1 MYFYVNNSMAYKRK
15 EFVQMQE
22 KFDVKYSFVDNEKE
36 ILGFWEENECFK
48 KLKAK
53 NEGGEKYRF
62 IDGPITANN
71 PMGVHHVWGR
81 TLKDTFIKYHAMK
94 GCDTHYRNGFDSQG
108 LWVEV
113 EVEKELGFK
122 TKHDIEAYGLDKFT
136 DKCIERV
143 KKFSGVITEQSK
155 RLGQWM
161 DWDNS
166 YFTYTDENITGIWNF
181 LKKCD
186 EGGWIRQVYKPMP
199 WCSRC
204 GTSLSEH
211 EMTGS
216 YKEIEHEAVFFK
228 LPIKDTNDY
237 ILVWTTTPWTLSANV
252 ALAVN
257 PEMTYVRLH
266 VEGEDFNYVTSEN
279 YFKQKFAGKDGVTLL
294 DTMKGTDLAGKEYET
309 CFPEMD
315 EQKFAHKI
323 VLWDEVADDEGCG
336 VVHIA
341 PGCGAEDFALGE
353 SIGLPKIIPVDEYGI
368 FYNGFSFLSGLDAQE
383 CRQLVFEELKK
394 RNKLFYTHKYKH
406 SYPVCWR
413 CKKEIIFRLGKE
425 WAIAVDELRPR
436 LIANANK
443 VHWDP
448 PYQGKRMLDWLE
460 NMSDWNISRKR
471 FYGLPL
477 PFYLCPDCGKLTVI
491 GSKAELREK
500 AADPAKVDAI
510 PHLHRPWIDE
520 VKIKCP
526 CGAEVE
532 RVTQVGDVWLDAGIV
547 PFSTLKYETDKDYW
561 KQYFP
566 AEHVLEM
573 KEQIRLWFYSMLFMS
588 TVLVDEPPYERVTT
602 HGMVV
607 SEDGSRFSKT
617 GFMIRFDEAAD
628 IIGADATR
636 YIFASSSTSTDVRFG
651 FNLGD
656 EAKRK
661 LLAFWNLETFFA
673 TYADIDNVK
682 VDLSKLDVTKLC
694 PIDRWLIIRTNKF
707 IDEAT
712 KYMNIYSTRDVVAGF
727 EAFVNDISNFYIRV
741 NRGRFWST
749 DNNEDKQNAYA
760 VLFYAI
766 KSITGAMAP
775 IIPFIT
781 ETTWQRF
788 IKRYSDETA
797 VSIFLT
803 DYPTV
808 PAAFDITDERI
819 LSDVEKARDIISLG
833 LKLRNEKQIKVRQP
847 LPAIYVTATE
857 ANHNAIETFGEIIRS
872 ELNVLEVSELE
883 DTSSLESNF
892 LTVNFKVAGRV
903 LKNRANDVKAY
914 LAGLDAATQQALS
927 DDVKAGKALSFES
940 LGLADIEP
948 DVFTVNSVAK
958 ESVAIY
964 KNYDEFV
971 ALDTTISEE
980 LQRAGILRDIVR
992 QCQVFR
998 KSAGFDV
1005 SDRIF
1010 ISFATDSDYISGI
1023 ITEKQEQ
1030 LSHDLLAEFKAPTAV
1045 EYTGSIDLD
1054 GVTVTVELQRQ

>member
-1 MYFYVNNSMAYKRK
+1 MA
-15 EFVQMQE
+15 E
-22 KFDVKYSFVDNEKE
+22 KFDTKYSFAENEKK
-36 ILGFWEENECFK
+36 ILNFWEENECFK
-48 KLKAK
+48 KLKKK
-53 NEGGEKYRF
+53 NENGPKYRF

-71 PMGVHHVWGR
+71 PMGIHHTWGR

-166 YFTYTDENITGIWNF
+166 YYTYTDENITGIWAF
-181 LKKCD
+181 LKKCH
-186 EGGWIRQVYKPMP
+186 EGGWIKEVYKPMP

-257 PEMTYVRLH
+257 AEMDYVRIH
-266 VEGEDFNYVTSEN
+266 VAGEEYNYVTSIN
-279 YFKQKFAGKDGVTLL
+279 YYKQKFENKEGVELL
-294 DTMKGTDLAGKEYET
+294 ATFKGADLEGLEYET
-309 CFPEMD
+309 CFPEF
-315 EQKFAHKI
+315 EQQNFAHKI
-323 VLWDEVADDEGCG
+323 VLWDEVDETEGCG

-353 SIGLPKIIPVDEYGI
+353 SLGLPKIIPVDEYGF
-368 FYNGFSFLSGLDAQE
+368 FYEGFGFLTGIDAQE
-383 CRQLVFEELKK
+383 SRQIVFDALRE
-394 RNKLFYTHKYKH
+394 RGKLFYTHKYKH

-413 CKKEIIFRLGKE
+413 CKREIIFRLVKE

-443 VHWDP
+443 VRWEP
-448 PYQGKRMLDWLE
+448 AYQGKRMLDWLE

-477 PFYLCPDCGKLTVI
+477 PFYKCPDCGELTVI
-491 GSKAELREK
+491 GSKEELYERAVDK
-500 AADPAKVDAI
+500 SKVDAI

-520 VKIKCP
+520 VKIECP
-526 CGAEVE
+526 NCHGAVE
-532 RVTQVGDVWLDAGIV
+532 RITQVGDVWLDAGIV
-547 PFSTLKYETDKDYW
+547 PFSTLKHFTDKEYW

-588 TVLVDEPPYERVTT
+588 TVLVDEPPYERVST
-602 HGMVV
+602 HGVVV
-607 SEDGSRFSKT
+607 SEDGSKFSKT

-628 IIGADATR
+628 IIGADASR
-636 YIFASSSTSTDVRFG
+636 YIFASSSTSGDVRFG
-651 FNLGD
+651 YNLGE
-656 EAKRK
+656 EARRK

-682 VDLSKLDVTKLC
+682 VDLASLDAGKLC
-694 PIDRWLIIRTNKF
+694 PIDRWLVIRTNSF
-707 IDEAT
+707 IEEAN
-712 KYMNIYSTRDVVAGF
+712 KYMSDYSTREVVAAF
-727 EAFVNDISNFYIRV
+727 ESFVNDISNFYIRV
-741 NRGRFWST
+741 NRSRFWST
-749 DNNEDKQNAYA
+749 DNGEDKQNAYT

-766 KSITGAMAP
+766 KSITGIMAP
-775 IIPFIT
+775 IIPFMC
-781 ETTWQRF
+781 EHTWQNF
-788 IKRYSDETA
+788 IKKYSHEDA
-797 VSIFLT
+797 LSVFLT
-803 DYPTV
+803 EYPGV
-808 PAAFDITDERI
+808 SEKLAINDERI
-819 LSDVEKARDIISLG
+819 LTDVEKARDMISLG
-833 LKLRNEKQIKVRQP
+833 LKLRNEKQIKIRQP
-847 LPAIYVTATE
+847 LSELYVS
-857 ANHNAIETFGEIIRS
+857 ANADNANAIETFGWVIKS
-872 ELNVLEVSELE
+872 ELNVGEIKQLE
-883 DTSSLESNF
+883 DTSALESNF

-903 LKNRANDVKAY
+903 LKNRANEVKAY
-914 LAGLDAATQQALS
+914 LAELDADTQQVLS
-927 DDVKAGKALSFES
+927 NAVKAGENVKLDA
-940 LGLADIEP
+940 LGLDVEP
-948 DVFTVNSVAK
+948 EVFTLNSK
-958 ESVAIY
+958 PLDNVAIY
-964 KNYDEFV
+964 ANNGEFI
-971 ALDTTISEE
+971 ALNTEISEE
-980 LQRAGILRDIVR
+980 LARAGILRDIIR

-998 KSAGFDV
+998 KEAGFDV
-1005 SDRIF
+1005 SDKIYLG
-1010 ISFATDSDYISGI
+1010 FATESELINSI
-1023 ITEKQEQ
+1023 IEEKQAQ
-1030 LSHDLLAEFKAPTAV
+1030 LTHDLLATLEAPAEPEF
-1045 EYTGSIDLD
+1045 TGEIDLD
-1054 GVTVTVELQRQ
+1054 GVKITVTLRRK

>member
-1 MYFYVNNSMAYKRK
+1 MQIFNPILLKGNKYI
-15 EFVQMQE
+15 MQE
-22 KFDVKYSFVDNEKE
+22 KFDTKYSFVDSEKQ
-36 ILGFWEENECFK
+36 ILSFWKENDCFK
-48 KLKAK
+48 KLKEK
-53 NEGGEKYRF
+53 NADGPKYRF

-71 PMGVHHVWGR
+71 PMGIHHVWGR
-81 TLKDTFIKYHAMK
+81 TLKDTYIKYHAMK

-143 KKFSGVITEQSK
+143 KKFSGVITDQSI

-166 YFTYTDENITGIWNF
+166 YYTYTDENITGIWAF
-181 LKKCD
+181 LKKCH
-186 EGGWIRQVYKPMP
+186 EGGWIKEVYKPMP

-228 LPIKDTNDY
+228 LPLLRTNDY

-257 PEMTYVRLH
+257 AEMDYVRLH
-266 VEGEDFNYVTSEN
+266 VEGEAYNYVTSLN
-279 YFKQKFAGKDGVTLL
+279 YYKQKFEGKDGVTLL
-294 DTMKGTDLAGKEYET
+294 DTFKGADLEGKEYET
-309 CFPEMD
+309 CFPEME
-315 EQKFAHKI
+315 EQKFTHKV
-323 VLWDEVADDEGCG
+323 VLWDEVDEAEGCG

-353 SIGLPKIIPVDEYGI
+353 SLGLPRIIPIDEYGI
-368 FYNGFSFLSGLDAQE
+368 FYDGFSFLSGVDAQE
-383 CRQLVFEELKK
+383 SRQLVFEELKN
-394 RNKLFYTHKYKH
+394 RGKLFYTHKYKH

-413 CKKEIIFRLGKE
+413 CKHEILFRLVKE

-443 VHWDP
+443 VRWEP

-477 PFYLCPDCGKLTVI
+477 PFYKCDCCGELTVV
-491 GSKAELREK
+491 GSKEELYEK
-500 AADPAKVDAI
+500 AVDKSKVDAI

-520 VKIKCP
+520 VKIACPKCQS
-526 CGAEVE
+526 EVT

-547 PFSTLKYETDKDYW
+547 PFSTLKHFTDKEYW

-588 TVLVDEPPYERVTT
+588 TVLVDEPPYERVST
-602 HGMVV
+602 HGVVV
-607 SEDGSRFSKT
+607 SEDGSKFSKT

-628 IIGADATR
+628 VIGADASR
-636 YIFASSSTSTDVRFG
+636 YIFASSSTSGDVRFG

-656 EAKRK
+656 EARRK

-682 VDLSKLDVTKLC
+682 VDLAKLNMADLC
-694 PIDRWLIIRTNKF
+694 DIDRWLVIRTNAF
-707 IDEAT
+707 IKEAT
-712 KYMNIYSTRDVVAGF
+712 KYMDDYSTRDVVAGF

-741 NRGRFWST
+741 NRARFWST
-749 DNNEDKQNAYA
+749 NNDKDKQNAYA

-766 KSITGAMAP
+766 KSITQVMAP
-775 IIPFIT
+775 MVPFIT
-781 ETTWQRF
+781 ETTWQKF
-788 IKRYSDETA
+788 VKRYSDETS
-797 VSIFLT
+797 VSVFLT
-803 DYPTV
+803 EWPTV
-808 PAAFDITDERI
+808 RPDLDVTDEAI
-819 LSDVEKARDIISLG
+819 LANVEKARDIISLG
-833 LKLRNEKQIKVRQP
+833 LKLRNEKQVKIRQP
-847 LPAIYVTATE
+847 LPALYVKATE
-857 ANHNAIETFGEIIRS
+857 ENHSAIETFGSIIAS
-872 ELNVLEVSELE
+872 ELNVMAINELE
-883 DTSSLESNF
+883 STDSLESNF

-914 LAGLDAATQQALS
+914 LAELGADEQQALS
-927 DDVKAGKALSFES
+927 DAVKAGKAISVLDI
-940 LGLADIEP
+940 ADIEA
-948 DVFTVNSVAK
+948 DVFTVNSKSADN
-958 ESVAIY
+958 VAIY
-964 KNYDEFV
+964 KNNDEFV

-980 LQRAGILRDIVR
+980 LQRAGILRDIIR

-998 KSAGFDV
+998 KEAGFDV
-1005 SDRIF
+1005 SDKIYVG
-1010 ISFATDSDYISGI
+1010 FATDSELINSI
-1023 ITEKQEQ
+1023 LAEKEAQ
-1030 LSHDLLAEFKAPTAV
+1030 LTHDLLATLETPAEPEF
-1045 EYTGSIDLD
+1045 TGVIDLD
-1054 GVTVTVELQRQ
+1054 GAKITVTLKRK

>member
-1 MYFYVNNSMAYKRK
+1 MR
-15 EFVQMQE
+15 E
-22 KFDVKYSFVDNEKE
+22 KFDTKYSFVENEKE
-36 ILGFWEENECFK
+36 ILSFWKENDCFK

-53 NEGGEKYRF
+53 NENGPKYRF

-71 PMGVHHVWGR
+71 PMGIHHVWGR

-166 YFTYTDENITGIWNF
+166 YYTYTDENIQGIWTF
-181 LKKCD
+181 LKKCH

-257 PEMTYVRLH
+257 PEMTYVRLR
-266 VEGEDFNYVTSEN
+266 VAGEEHNYVTSLN
-279 YFKQKFAGKDGVTLL
+279 YYKQKFEGKDGVELL
-294 DTMKGTDLAGKEYET
+294 ATMSGKDLEGLEYET
-309 CFPEMD
+309 CFPEIG
-315 EQKFAHKI
+315 EQDFAHKI

-368 FYNGFSFLSGLDAQE
+368 FYDGFSFLSGLDAQE
-383 CRQLVFEELKK
+383 CRQLVFDELKN
-394 RNKLFYTHKYKH
+394 RGKLFYTHKYKH

-443 VHWDP
+443 VRWEP
-448 PYQGKRMLDWLE
+448 AYQGKRMLDWLE

-477 PFYLCPDCGKLTVI
+477 PFYLCSCGELTVV
-491 GSKAELREK
+491 GSKDELYEL
-500 AADPAKVDAI
+500 AVDQSKVDAI

-520 VKIKCP
+520 VNIRCP
-526 CGAEVE
+526 KCGAAVG

-547 PFSTLKYETDKDYW
+547 PFSTLKYLTDKEYW

-588 TVLVDEPPYERVTT
+588 TVLVDEPPYERVST
-602 HGMVV
+602 HGVVV
-607 SEDGSRFSKT
+607 SEDGSKFSKT

-628 IIGADATR
+628 VIGADASR

-651 FNLGD
+651 FTLGE

-661 LLAFWNLETFFA
+661 LLAFWNLETFFS

-682 VDLSKLDVTKLC
+682 VDLSKLYISDLC
-694 PIDRWLIIRTNKF
+694 PIDRWLLIRTNRF
-707 IDEAT
+707 IKDAN
-712 KYMNIYSTRDVVAGF
+712 KYMSDYSTREVVTSF

-741 NRGRFWST
+741 NRARFWAGENT
-749 DNNEDKQNAYA
+749 ADKQNAYS

-766 KSITGAMAP
+766 KAITGIMAP
-775 IIPFIT
+775 IVPFIT

-788 IKRYSDETA
+788 IKRYSDESA
-797 VSIFLT
+797 VSVFLT

-808 PAAFDITDERI
+808 PAEWDISDDKI
-819 LSDVEKARDIISLG
+819 LADVEQARDVISLG
-833 LKLRNEKQIKVRQP
+833 LKLRNEKQIKIRQP
-847 LPAIYVTATE
+847 LPTLYVNASE
-857 ANHNAIETFGEIIRS
+857 ANHSAIETFGSVILS
-872 ELNVLEVSELE
+872 ELNVGEVRELA
-883 DTSSLESNF
+883 DTADLESNF

-914 LAGLDAATQQALS
+914 LAGLDGETQQTLS
-927 DDVKAGKALSFES
+927 DAVKRGEAIRVLD
-940 LGLADIEP
+940 LADVQA
-948 DVFTVNSVAK
+948 DVFTVNAQPKDSI
-958 ESVAIY
+958 AIY
-964 KNYDEFV
+964 KNNETFV

-998 KSAGFDV
+998 KTAGFDV

-1010 ISFATDSDYISGI
+1010 IAFHTDSELINSI
-1023 ITEKQEQ
+1023 LTQKKEQ
-1030 LSHDLLAEFKAPTAV
+1030 LAHDLLASFDAPSAV
-1045 EYTGSIDLD
+1045 EYTGTIDLD
-1054 GVTVTVELQRQ
+1054 GIIISVDLQRQ

>member
-1 MYFYVNNSMAYKRK
+1 
-15 EFVQMQE
+15 MQD
-22 KFDVKYSFVDNEKE
+22 KFDTKYSFVENEKQ
-36 ILGFWEENECFK
+36 ILSFWEQNDCFNA
-48 KLKAK
+48 LKAK
-53 NEGGEKYRF
+53 NANGPKYRF

-71 PMGVHHVWGR
+71 PMGIHHVWGR

-166 YFTYTDENITGIWNF
+166 YYTYTDENITGIWGF
-181 LKKCD
+181 LKKCH
-186 EGGWIRQVYKPMP
+186 EGGWIKEVYKPMP

-228 LPIKDTNDY
+228 LPIVGTNDY

-257 PEMTYVRLH
+257 AEMDYVRLS
-266 VEGEDFNYVTSEN
+266 VAGEEHNFVTSLN
-279 YFKQKFAGKDGVTLL
+279 YYKQKFEGKDGVTLL
-294 DTMKGTDLAGKEYET
+294 DTFKGTALEGLEYET

-315 EQKFAHKI
+315 EQKFVHRI
-323 VLWDEVADDEGCG
+323 VLWDEVAEGEGCG

-341 PGCGAEDFALGE
+341 PGCGAEDFTLGE
-353 SIGLPKIIPVDEYGI
+353 SLGLPKIIPIDEYGI
-368 FYNGFSFLSGLDAQE
+368 FYDGYSFLSGVDAQNS
-383 CRQLVFEELKK
+383 RQLVFEELKK
-394 RNKLFYTHKYKH
+394 RGKLFYTHKYTH

-413 CKKEIIFRLGKE
+413 CKHEILFRLVKE

-443 VHWDP
+443 VHWEP
-448 PYQGKRMLDWLE
+448 AYQGKRMLDWLE

-477 PFYLCPDCGKLTVI
+477 PFYKCDCCGELTVV
-491 GSKAELREK
+491 GSKEELYELAVDK
-500 AADPAKVDAI
+500 AAVDAI

-520 VKIKCP
+520 VKVKCP
-526 CGAEVE
+526 KCGNAVQ
-532 RVTQVGDVWLDAGIV
+532 RITQVGDVWLDAGIV
-547 PFSTLKYETDKDYW
+547 PFSTLKYFSDREYW

-588 TVLVDEPPYERVTT
+588 TVLVDEPPYTRVST
-602 HGMVV
+602 HGVVV
-607 SEDGSRFSKT
+607 SEDGSKFSKT

-628 IIGADATR
+628 VIGADASR
-636 YIFASSSTSTDVRFG
+636 YIFASSSTSNDVRFG
-651 FNLGD
+651 YTLGD

-661 LLAFWNLETFFA
+661 LLAFWNLETFFS

-682 VDLSKLDVTKLC
+682 VDLDKLNIAELC
-694 PIDRWLIIRTNKF
+694 DIDRWLVIRTNSF
-707 IDEAT
+707 IKDAT
-712 KYMNIYSTRDVVAGF
+712 KYMNDYSTREVIVAF

-741 NRGRFWST
+741 NRARFWST
-749 DNNEDKQNAYA
+749 ENTPDKQNAYA

-766 KSITGAMAP
+766 KSITGVLAP
-775 IIPFIT
+775 IVPFIT

-788 IKRYSDETA
+788 VRRYSDESA
-797 VSIFLT
+797 VSVFLT

-808 PAAFDITDERI
+808 RADLDVADEQI
-819 LSDVEKARDIISLG
+819 LANVQRARDIISLG
-833 LKLRNEKQIKVRQP
+833 LKLRNEKQIKIRQP
-847 LPAIYVTATE
+847 LPAIFVTANE
-857 ANHNAIETFGEIIRS
+857 VNHNAIGAFGSVIAS
-872 ELNVLEVSELE
+872 ELNVLKVEELA

-903 LKNRANDVKAY
+903 LKNRANDVKAH
-914 LAGLDAATQQALS
+914 LATLDDKAQQELS
-927 DDVKAGKALSFES
+927 DKVKNGES
-940 LGLADIEP
+940 ISVLDIDGITP
-948 DVFTVNSVAK
+948 DVFTLNSKPADN
-958 ESVAIY
+958 VAIY
-964 KNYDEFV
+964 KNNDEFV
-971 ALDTTISEE
+971 AIDTTISDE
-980 LQRAGILRDIVR
+980 LARAGILRDIVR

-998 KSAGFDV
+998 KQAGFDV
-1005 SDRIF
+1005 SDKIF
-1010 ISFATDSDYISGI
+1010 IGFDTDSDLLKSIVA
-1023 ITEKQEQ
+1023 EKSEQ
-1030 LSHDLLAEFKAPTAV
+1030 LSHDLLATLSAPTSP
-1045 EYTGSIDLD
+1045 EFTGEIDLE
-1054 GVTVTVELQRQ
+1054 GAKLVVSLQRK

>member
-1 MYFYVNNSMAYKRK
+1 
-15 EFVQMQE
+15 MQE
-22 KFDVKYSFVDNEKE
+22 KFDTKYSFVENEKE
-36 ILGFWEENECFK
+36 ILKLWEDNDCFK

-53 NEGGEKYRF
+53 NEGGPKYRF

-71 PMGVHHVWGR
+71 PMGVHHTWGR
-81 TLKDTFIKYHAMK
+81 TLKDTYIKYHAMK

-122 TKHDIEAYGLDKFT
+122 TKHDIEEYGLDKFT

-166 YFTYTDENITGIWNF
+166 YFTYTDENIQGIWLF
-181 LKKCD
+181 LKKCH
-186 EGGWIRQVYKPMP
+186 ESGWIRQVYKPMP

-228 LPIKDTNDY
+228 LPILGTNDY

-266 VEGEDFNYVTSEN
+266 VAGEEHNYITSLN
-279 YFKQKFAGKDGVTLL
+279 YFKQKFEGKDGVELL
-294 DTMKGTDLAGKEYET
+294 ATMSGKDLEGLAYET

-315 EQKFAHKI
+315 EQKFEHKI

-368 FYNGFSFLSGLDAQE
+368 FYDGFSFLSKLDAQE
-383 CRQLVFEELKK
+383 CRELVFEELKN
-394 RNKLFYTHKYKH
+394 RGKLFYTHKYKH

-436 LIANANK
+436 LIANAKK
-443 VHWDP
+443 VRWEP
-448 PYQGKRMLDWLE
+448 AYQGKRMLDWLE

-477 PFYLCPDCGKLTVI
+477 PFYLCPDCGELTVV
-491 GSKAELREK
+491 GSKDELYELAVDK
-500 AADPAKVDAI
+500 SKVDAI
-510 PHLHRPWIDE
+510 PHLHRPWIDD
-520 VKIKCP
+520 VKIACPKC
-526 CGAEVE
+526 GKAVE

-547 PFSTLKYETDKDYW
+547 PFSTMKYLTDKEYW
-561 KQYFP
+561 KEYFP

-588 TVLVDEPPYERVTT
+588 TVLVDEPPYERVST

-628 IIGADATR
+628 IIGADASR

-661 LLAFWNLETFFA
+661 LLAFWNLQTFFA
-673 TYADIDNVK
+673 TYADIDDVK
-682 VDLSKLDVTKLC
+682 VDLSKLDVSKLC
-694 PIDRWLIIRTNKF
+694 PIDRWMVIRTNQF
-707 IDEAT
+707 IKDAT
-712 KYMNIYSTRDVVAGF
+712 KYMDDYSTREVVGYF

-741 NRGRFWST
+741 NRARFWAGADS
-749 DNNEDKQNAYA
+749 EDKQNAYA

-766 KSITGAMAP
+766 KTIAQAMAP
-775 IIPFIT
+775 IVPFIT

-788 IKRYSDETA
+788 VKRYSDEDA

-803 DYPTV
+803 SYPTV
-808 PAAFDITDERI
+808 APAFDICDDAI
-819 LSDVEKARDIISLG
+819 LSDVERAREIISLG
-833 LKLRNEKQIKVRQP
+833 LKLRNEKQVKIRQP
-847 LPAIYVTATE
+847 LPAIYVAATE
-857 ANHNAIETFGEIIRS
+857 ANHSAIATFGSVIRS
-872 ELNVLEVSELE
+872 EMNVLEIVEIA
-883 DTSSLESNF
+883 DTSALESNF

-914 LAGLDAATQQALS
+914 LAGLDAAAQQLLS
-927 DDVKAGKALSFES
+927 DKVKAGEAIDALD
-940 LGLADIEP
+940 LTGIEAE
-948 DVFTVNSVAK
+948 VFTVNSQPKAN
-958 ESVAIY
+958 VAIY
-964 KNYDEFV
+964 KNGDDFI

-980 LQRAGILRDIVR
+980 LQRAGLLRDIVR

-998 KSAGFDV
+998 KMAGFDV
-1005 SDRIF
+1005 SDRIY
-1010 ISFATDSDYISGI
+1010 IAFATDSELIASI
-1023 ITEKQEQ
+1023 VEEKRDQ
-1030 LSHDLLAEFKAPTAV
+1030 LSRDLLASFEAPTAP
-1045 EYTGSIDLD
+1045 EYTGTIELD
-1054 GVTVTVELQRQ
+1054 GTTVTVTLQRQ

>member
-1 MYFYVNNSMAYKRK
+1 
-15 EFVQMQE
+15 MQE
-22 KFDVKYSFVDNEKE
+22 KFDTKYSFVENEKE
-36 ILGFWEENECFK
+36 ILGFWKENECFK

-53 NEGGEKYRF
+53 NAEGKKYRF

-71 PMGVHHVWGR
+71 PMGIHHVWGR

-143 KKFSGVITEQSK
+143 KKFSSVITSQSE

-166 YFTYTDENITGIWNF
+166 YFTYTDENITGIWTF

-228 LPIKDTNDY
+228 LPIKDTNDH

-266 VEGEDFNYVTSEN
+266 VEGESSNFITSEN
-279 YFKQKFAGKDGVTLL
+279 YYKQKFAGKDGVTLL
-294 DTMKGTDLAGKEYET
+294 DTMKGTDLEGKEYET
-309 CFPEMD
+309 CFPEIE
-315 EQKFAHKI
+315 EQNFAHRI

-368 FYNGFSFLSGLDAQE
+368 FYDGFSFLSGLDAQE
-383 CRQLVFEELKK
+383 CRALVFEELKK

-443 VHWDP
+443 VRWEP
-448 PYQGKRMLDWLE
+448 AYQGKRMLDWLE

-491 GSKAELREK
+491 GSKEELYEK
-500 AADPAKVDAI
+500 AVDKSKVDAI

-520 VKIKCP
+520 VKIRCE

-532 RVTQVGDVWLDAGIV
+532 RVPQVGDVWLDAGIV
-547 PFSTLKYETDKDYW
+547 PFSTLKYQTDKEYW

-588 TVLVDEPPYERVTT
+588 TVLVDEPPYERVST
-602 HGMVV
+602 HGVVV
-607 SEDGSRFSKT
+607 SEDGSKFSKT

-628 IIGADATR
+628 VIGADASR

-651 FNLGD
+651 YTLGD

-673 TYADIDNVK
+673 TYADIDDVK
-682 VDLSKLDVTKLC
+682 VDLSKLDANSLC
-694 PIDRWLIIRTNKF
+694 PIDRWLLIRTNRF
-707 IDEAT
+707 IKDAT
-712 KYMNIYSTRDVVAGF
+712 KYMDDYSTREVVAYF
-727 EAFVNDISNFYIRV
+727 EGFVNDISNFYIRV

-749 DNNEDKQNAYA
+749 EYTKDKENAYA

-766 KSITGAMAP
+766 KTITQIMAP

-788 IKRYSDETA
+788 VKRYSNETA
-797 VSIFLT
+797 VSVFLT

-808 PAAFDITDERI
+808 PEKLDITDDRI
-819 LSDVEKARDIISLG
+819 LSDIEKTRDIISLG
-833 LKLRNEKQIKVRQP
+833 LKLRNEKQIKIRQP
-847 LPAIYVTATE
+847 LPAIYVSETE
-857 ANHNAIETFGEIIRS
+857 ENHNAIETFGAVILS
-872 ELNVLEVSELE
+872 ELNVGEIRELA
-883 DTSSLESNF
+883 DTSSLEASF

-914 LAGLDAATQQALS
+914 LAALDAKEQQRLS
-927 DDVKAGKALSFES
+927 DEVKAGNALSFES
-940 LGLADIEP
+940 LGLSDIEP
-948 DVFTVNSVAK
+948 EVFTLNSVAK
-958 ESVAIY
+958 DSVAIY
-964 KNYDEFV
+964 KNNSEFV

-980 LQRAGILRDIVR
+980 LARAGILRDIVR

-1005 SDRIF
+1005 SDRIY
-1010 ISFATDSDYISGI
+1010 IDFATESEYVAGI
-1023 ITEKQEQ
+1023 IEEKQDS
-1030 LSHDLLAEFKAPTAV
+1030 LAHDLLAVFKKPETV
-1045 EYTGSIDLD
+1045 EYTGVIDLD
-1054 GVTVTVELQRQ
+1054 GVSITVELQRQ

>member
-1 MYFYVNNSMAYKRK
+1 
-15 EFVQMQE
+15 MQD
-22 KFDVKYSFVDNEKE
+22 KFDTKYSFVENEKE
-36 ILGFWEENECFK
+36 ILSFWEENECFK

-53 NEGGEKYRF
+53 NANGPKYRF

-71 PMGVHHVWGR
+71 PMGVHHTWGR
-81 TLKDTFIKYHAMK
+81 TLKDTYIKYHAMK
-94 GCDTHYRNGFDSQG
+94 GHDTHYRNGFDSQG

-122 TKHDIEAYGLDKFT
+122 TKHDIEEYGLDKFT
-136 DKCIERV
+136 NKCIERV

-166 YFTYTDENITGIWNF
+166 YFTYTDENIQGIWMF
-181 LKKCD
+181 LKKCH

-266 VEGEDFNYVTSEN
+266 VAGEESNYITSMN
-279 YFKQKFAGKDGVTLL
+279 YFKQKFEGKDGVELL
-294 DTMKGTDLAGKEYET
+294 ATMSGKDLEGLEYET
-309 CFPEMD
+309 CFPEIA
-315 EQKFAHKI
+315 EQDFAHKI

-368 FYNGFSFLSGLDAQE
+368 FYDGFSFLSGLDAQE

-394 RNKLFYTHKYKH
+394 RGKLFYTHKYKH

-425 WAIAVDELRPR
+425 WAISVDELRPR

-443 VHWDP
+443 VRWEP
-448 PYQGKRMLDWLE
+448 AYQGKRMLDWLE

-477 PFYLCPDCGKLTVI
+477 PFYLCPDCGELTVV
-491 GSKAELREK
+491 GSKEELYELAVDK
-500 AADPAKVDAI
+500 SKVDAI

-520 VKIKCP
+520 VKIACPKC
-526 CGAEVE
+526 GKAVE

-547 PFSTLKYETDKDYW
+547 PFSTLKYLTDKDYW

-588 TVLVDEPPYERVTT
+588 TVLVDEPPYERVST

-628 IIGADATR
+628 IIGADASR

-673 TYADIDNVK
+673 TYADIDGVK
-682 VDLSKLDVTKLC
+682 VDLSKLDVGALC
-694 PIDRWLIIRTNKF
+694 PIDRWLLIRTNRF
-707 IDEAT
+707 IGEAT
-712 KYMNIYSTRDVVAGF
+712 KYMDDYSTREVVTAF
-727 EAFVNDISNFYIRV
+727 EAFVNDISNFYVRV
-741 NRGRFWST
+741 NRSRFWASG
-749 DNNEDKQNAYA
+749 NEADKQNAYA

-766 KSITGAMAP
+766 KTLTQAMAP
-775 IIPFIT
+775 IVPFIT
-781 ETTWQRF
+781 ETVWQRF

-797 VSIFLT
+797 VSVFLT
-803 DYPTV
+803 EYPTV
-808 PAAFDITDERI
+808 PAAWDICDDG
-819 LSDVEKARDIISLG
+819 LLADVEQAREIISLG
-833 LKLRNEKQIKVRQP
+833 LKLRNEKQIKIRQP
-847 LPAIYVTATE
+847 LPAIYVAENE
-857 ANHNAIETFGEIIRS
+857 ANRRAAQTFGGVIQS
-872 ELNVLEVSELE
+872 ELNVGEIRLLA

-914 LAGLDAATQQALS
+914 LAELDDAAQQS
-927 DDVKAGKALSFES
+927 
-940 LGLADIEP
+940 LADAVKRGEAICVLDLVDIQA
-948 DVFTVNSVAK
+948 DVFTVNSRSKDSIAL
-958 ESVAIY
+958 Y
-964 KNYDEFV
+964 KNNEDFV

-1005 SDRIF
+1005 SDRIYLA
-1010 ISFATDSDYISGI
+1010 IESDSDLIRSI
-1023 ITEKQEQ
+1023 VEEKKEQ
-1030 LSHDLLAEFKAPTAV
+1030 LCRDLLASFETPAAP
-1045 EYTGSIDLD
+1045 EYTGTIDLD
-1054 GVTVTVELQRQ
+1054 GIEIVVKLQRQ

>member
-1 MYFYVNNSMAYKRK
+1 
-15 EFVQMQE
+15 MQE
-22 KFDVKYSFVDNEKE
+22 KFDTKYSFVENEKE
-36 ILGFWEENECFK
+36 ILGFWKENDCFK

-53 NEGGEKYRF
+53 NADGPKYRF

-81 TLKDTFIKYHAMK
+81 TLKDTYIKYHAMK

-143 KKFSGVITEQSK
+143 KKFSGVITEQST

-166 YFTYTDENITGIWNF
+166 YFTYTDENITGIWTF
-181 LKKCD
+181 LKKCH

-228 LPIKDTNDY
+228 LPIKDTKDY

-279 YFKQKFAGKDGVTLL
+279 YYKQKFAGKDGVTLL

-315 EQKFAHKI
+315 EQNFAHKI

-443 VHWDP
+443 VRWEP
-448 PYQGKRMLDWLE
+448 AYQGKRMLDWLE

-491 GSKAELREK
+491 GSKEELYEK
-500 AADPAKVDAI
+500 AVDKSKVDAI

-520 VKIKCP
+520 VKVKCD

-547 PFSTLKYETDKDYW
+547 PFSTLKYQTDRDYW

-661 LLAFWNLETFFA
+661 LLAFWNLETFFS

-682 VDLSKLDVTKLC
+682 VDLSKLDAAKLC
-694 PIDRWLIIRTNKF
+694 PIDRWLLIRTNQF
-707 IDEAT
+707 IKDAT
-712 KYMNIYSTRDVVAGF
+712 KYMDDYSTREVIAYF

-741 NRGRFWST
+741 NRGRFWATENS
-749 DNNEDKQNAYA
+749 EDKQNAYA

-766 KSITGAMAP
+766 KTITGIMAP

-788 IKRYSDETA
+788 VKRYSDETA
-797 VSIFLT
+797 VSVFLT

-808 PAAFDITDERI
+808 CEKLDITDDRI
-819 LSDVEKARDIISLG
+819 LSDVEKTRDIISLG

-847 LPAIYVTATE
+847 LPAIYVSATE
-857 ANHNAIETFGEIIRS
+857 ANHNAIDTFGAIIQS
-872 ELNVLEVSELE
+872 ELNVMDICELE
-883 DTSSLESNF
+883 DTSSLEANF

-914 LAGLDAATQQALS
+914 LAGLDAAAQQALS

-940 LGLADIEP
+940 LGLSDVEP
-948 DVFTVNSVAK
+948 DVFTVNSIARD
-958 ESVAIY
+958 SVAIY
-964 KNYDEFV
+964 KNNDEFV

-1005 SDRIF
+1005 SDKIYIAF
-1010 ISFATDSDYISGI
+1010 TTESDYIMGI
-1023 ITEKQEQ
+1023 IEEKSEQ
-1030 LSHDLLAEFKAPTAV
+1030 LAHDLLATFKKPEAV
-1045 EYTGSIDLD
+1045 EYTGTIDLD
-1054 GVTVTVELQRQ
+1054 GVPVTVELQRQ

>member
-1 MYFYVNNSMAYKRK
+1 
-15 EFVQMQE
+15 MQE
-22 KFDVKYSFVDNEKE
+22 KFDTKYSFVENEKE
-36 ILGFWEENECFK
+36 ILGFWEENDCFH

-53 NEGGEKYRF
+53 NEGGPKYRF

-71 PMGVHHVWGR
+71 PMGVHHTWGR

-122 TKHDIEAYGLDKFT
+122 TKHDIEEYGLDKFT
-136 DKCIERV
+136 EKCIERV

-166 YFTYTDENITGIWNF
+166 YFTYTDENIQGIWLF
-181 LKKCD
+181 LKKCH

-228 LPIKDTNDY
+228 LPILGTNDY

-266 VEGEDFNYVTSEN
+266 VAGEEHNYVTSLN
-279 YFKQKFAGKDGVTLL
+279 YYKQKFEGKDGVELL
-294 DTMKGTDLAGKEYET
+294 ATMSGRDLEGLTYET
-309 CFPEMD
+309 CFPEME
-315 EQKFAHKI
+315 EQKFEHKI
-323 VLWDEVADDEGCG
+323 VLWVEVADDEGCG

-368 FYNGFSFLSGLDAQE
+368 FYDGFSFLSKLDAQE
-383 CRQLVFEELKK
+383 CRELVFEELKK

-436 LIANANK
+436 LIANAKK
-443 VHWDP
+443 VRWEP
-448 PYQGKRMLDWLE
+448 AYQGKRMLDWLE

-477 PFYLCPDCGKLTVI
+477 PFYLCPDCGELTVI
-491 GSKAELREK
+491 GSKDELYDLAVDK
-500 AADPAKVDAI
+500 SKVDAI

-520 VKIKCP
+520 VKIACPKC
-526 CGAEVE
+526 GKAVE

-547 PFSTLKYETDKDYW
+547 PFSTMKYLTDKEYW

-588 TVLVDEPPYERVTT
+588 TVLVDEPPYERVST

-628 IIGADATR
+628 IIGADASR

-661 LLAFWNLETFFA
+661 LLAFWNLETFFS
-673 TYADIDNVK
+673 TYADIDAVK
-682 VDLSKLDVTKLC
+682 VDLSKLDVAKLC
-694 PIDRWLIIRTNKF
+694 PIDRWLVIRTNQF
-707 IDEAT
+707 ITEAT
-712 KYMNIYSTRDVVAGF
+712 KYMDDYSTREVVVAF

-741 NRGRFWST
+741 NRARFWAGADS
-749 DNNEDKQNAYA
+749 EDKQNAYS

-766 KSITGAMAP
+766 KTITQVMAP
-775 IIPFIT
+775 IVPFIT

-788 IKRYSDETA
+788 IKRYSNEDA

-808 PAAFDITDERI
+808 APALDIKDDAI
-819 LSDVEKARDIISLG
+819 LSDVERAREIISLG
-833 LKLRNEKQIKVRQP
+833 LKLRNEKQIKIRQP
-847 LPAIYVTATE
+847 LPTIYVSE
-857 ANHNAIETFGEIIRS
+857 NDANHSAIATFGSVIRS
-872 ELNVLEVSELE
+872 EMNVLAIEELS
-883 DTSSLESNF
+883 DASALESNF

-914 LAGLDAATQQALS
+914 LAGLDAEAQQTLS
-927 DDVKAGKALSFES
+927 DKVKAGEAIDALD
-940 LGLADIEP
+940 LTGIEA
-948 DVFTVNSVAK
+948 DVFTVNSQPKAN
-958 ESVAIY
+958 VAIY
-964 KNYDEFV
+964 KNGDEFI

-998 KSAGFDV
+998 KMAGFDV
-1005 SDRIF
+1005 SDRIY
-1010 ISFATDSDYISGI
+1010 IAFATESELIASI
-1023 ITEKQEQ
+1023 VEEKKDQ
-1030 LSHDLLAEFKAPTAV
+1030 LSRDLLASFEAPTAP
-1045 EYTGSIDLD
+1045 EYTGTIELD
-1054 GVTVTVELQRQ
+1054 GATVTVTLQRQ

>member
-1 MYFYVNNSMAYKRK
+1 
-15 EFVQMQE
+15 MQE
-22 KFDVKYSFVDNEKE
+22 KFDTKYSFVESEKE
-36 ILGFWEENECFK
+36 VLSYWEENDCFH

-53 NEGGEKYRF
+53 NEGGKKYRF

-71 PMGVHHVWGR
+71 PMGIHHVWGR
-81 TLKDTFIKYHAMK
+81 TLKDTFIKYNAMK
-94 GCDTHYRNGFDSQG
+94 GMDTHYRNGFDSQG

-143 KKFSGVITEQSK
+143 KKYSGVITEQSK

-166 YFTYTDENITGIWNF
+166 YYTYTDENIQGIWTF
-181 LKKCD
+181 LKKCH

-266 VEGEDFNYVTSEN
+266 VEGEENNYVTSLN
-279 YFKQKFAGKDGVTLL
+279 YFKQKFEGKEGVELLATL
-294 DTMKGTDLAGKEYET
+294 KGTDLEGLEYET

-341 PGCGAEDFALGE
+341 PGCGAEDCALGE

-368 FYNGFSFLSGLDAQE
+368 FYSGFSFLTGLDAQD
-383 CRQLVFEELKK
+383 CRQLVFDELKS
-394 RNKLFYTHKYKH
+394 RGKLFYTHKYKH

-425 WAIAVDELRPR
+425 WAIAVDELRPK
-436 LIANANK
+436 LIENAKK
-443 VHWDP
+443 VRWEP
-448 PYQGKRMLDWLE
+448 AYQGKRMLDWLE

-477 PFYLCPDCGKLTVI
+477 PFYLCPDCGKLTVV
-491 GSKAELREK
+491 GSKDELYDLAVDK
-500 AADPAKVDAI
+500 SKVDAI
-510 PHLHRPWIDE
+510 PHLHRPWIDD
-520 VKIKCP
+520 VKVKCS

-547 PFSTLKYETDKDYW
+547 PFSTLKYLTDKDYW

-566 AEHVLEM
+566 ASNVIEM

-588 TVLVDEPPYERVTT
+588 TVLVGEPPYERVTT

-628 IIGADATR
+628 VIGADASR
-636 YIFASSSTSTDVRFG
+636 YIYSSSSTSTDVRFG

-661 LLAFWNLETFFA
+661 LLAYWNLETFFA
-673 TYADIDNVK
+673 TYADIDDLK
-682 VDLSKLDVTKLC
+682 LDLSKLDANTLC
-694 PIDRWLIIRTNKF
+694 PIDRWLVIKTNDFIR
-707 IDEAT
+707 EAT
-712 KYMNIYSTRDVVAGF
+712 KYMDDASTREVIVAF
-727 EAFVNDISNFYIRV
+727 ESFVNDISNFYIRT
-741 NRGRFWST
+741 NRARFWKT
-749 DNNEDKQNAYA
+749 ENDADKQNAYM

-766 KSITGAMAP
+766 KTITQVMAP
-775 IIPFIT
+775 IVPFIT

-788 IKRYSDETA
+788 IKRYSDESA
-797 VSIFLT
+797 VSVFLT
-803 DYPTV
+803 NYPTV
-808 PAAFDITDERI
+808 LPELDIVDEKI
-819 LSDVEKARDIISLG
+819 LSDVEEAREMIALG
-833 LKLRNEKQIKVRQP
+833 LKLRNEKQVKIRQP
-847 LPAIYVTATE
+847 LSTLYVAANEKRHSAID
-857 ANHNAIETFGEIIRS
+857 TFGAVIRS
-872 ELNVLEVSELE
+872 ELNVLEVVELS
-883 DTSSLESNF
+883 DTSKLESNF
-892 LTVNFKVAGRV
+892 LTLNFKVAGRV
-903 LKNRANDVKAY
+903 LKEKANAVKAY
-914 LAGLDAATQQALS
+914 LATLDDAAQSALS
-927 DDVKAGKALSFES
+927 EYVKAGKNVPI
-940 LGLADIEP
+940 ADMGIEV
-948 DVFTVNSVAK
+948 DAEAFTLNSKPA
-958 ESVAIY
+958 ENIAIY
-964 KNYDEFV
+964 KYNDDFA
-971 ALDTTISEE
+971 ALDVNISEE
-980 LQRAGILRDIVR
+980 LQRAGLLRDIIR

-998 KSAGFDV
+998 KEAGFDV

-1010 ISFATDSDYISGI
+1010 VEFITDSALAVSVIA
-1023 ITEKQEQ
+1023 EFREQ
-1030 LSHDLLAEFKAPTAV
+1030 LCHDLLAEIVTVDTPDYV
-1045 EYTGSIDLD
+1045 GNIDLD
-1054 GVTVTVELQRQ
+1054 TVKITVKLKKQ

>member
-1 MYFYVNNSMAYKRK
+1 
-15 EFVQMQE
+15 MQD
-22 KFDVKYSFVDNEKE
+22 KFDTKYSFVENEKE
-36 ILGFWEENECFK
+36 ILSFWKENDCFH
-48 KLKAK
+48 KLKEQNA
-53 NEGGEKYRF
+53 NGPKYRF

-71 PMGVHHVWGR
+71 PMGIHHVWGR
-81 TLKDTFIKYHAMK
+81 TLKDTFLKYKAMQ
-94 GCDTHYRNGFDSQG
+94 GYDTHYRNGFDSQG

-122 TKHDIEAYGLDKFT
+122 TKHDIEEYGLDKFT
-136 DKCIERV
+136 EKCIERV
-143 KKFSGVITEQSK
+143 KKFSGVITEQSQ

-166 YFTYTDENITGIWNF
+166 YFTYTDENITGIWAF
-181 LKKCD
+181 LKKCH
-186 EGGWIRQVYKPMP
+186 EGGWIKEVYKPMP

-228 LPIKDTNDY
+228 LPILNTNDY

-257 PEMTYVRLH
+257 EKMNYVRLH
-266 VEGEDFNYVTSEN
+266 VEGEEHNYVTSEN
-279 YFKQKFAGKDGVTLL
+279 YYKQKFEGKDGVTLL
-294 DTMKGTDLAGKEYET
+294 DRFTGADLAGLEYET
-309 CFPEMD
+309 CFPE
-315 EQKFAHKI
+315 FAQQQFPHKI
-323 VLWDEVADDEGCG
+323 VLWDEVDETEGCG

-353 SIGLPKIIPVDEYGI
+353 SIGLPRIIPVDEYGF
-368 FYNGFSFLSGLDAQE
+368 FYDDFGFLSGVDAQE
-383 CRQLVFEELKK
+383 SRQIVFDALRE
-394 RNKLFYTHKYKH
+394 RGKLFYTHKYKH

-413 CKKEIIFRLGKE
+413 CKKEIIFRLVKE

-443 VHWDP
+443 VKWNP

-477 PFYLCPDCGKLTVI
+477 PFYVCPDCGKLTVI
-491 GSKAELREK
+491 GSKEELYELAVDK
-500 AADPAKVDAI
+500 SKVDAI
-510 PHLHRPWIDE
+510 PHLHRPWIDD
-520 VKIKCP
+520 VKIRCS

-532 RVTQVGDVWLDAGIV
+532 RITQVGDVWLDAGIV
-547 PFSTLKYETDKDYW
+547 PFSTLKYFSDKEYW
-561 KQYFP
+561 KQFFP
-566 AEHVLEM
+566 AEYVLEM
-573 KEQIRLWFYSMLFMS
+573 KEQIRLWFYSLLFMS
-588 TVLVDEPPYERVTT
+588 TVLVDEPPYEQVGT

-628 IIGADATR
+628 IIGADASR
-636 YIFASSSTSTDVRFG
+636 YIYASSAPSNDVRFG

-673 TYADIDNVK
+673 TYADIDNAK
-682 VDLSKLDVTKLC
+682 VDISKIEASKLCD
-694 PIDRWLIIRTNKF
+694 IDRWLVIRTNAF
-707 IDEAT
+707 INEAT
-712 KYMNIYSTRDVVAGF
+712 KYMDAYSTREVIVAF

-741 NRGRFWST
+741 NRSRFWAT
-749 DNNEDKQNAYA
+749 DAGEDKQNAYA

-766 KSITGAMAP
+766 SSITKIIAP
-775 IIPFIT
+775 IVPFIA

-788 IKRYSDETA
+788 VKRYSDESALSVIMSGWAT
-797 VSIFLT
+797 I
-803 DYPTV
+803 
-808 PAAFDITDERI
+808 PANLDIYDEAI
-819 LSDVEKARDIISLG
+819 LANVDKARDIISLG
-833 LKLRNEKQIKVRQP
+833 LKLRNEKQIKIRQP
-847 LPAIYVTATE
+847 LSVIYVDASE
-857 ANHNAIETFGEIIRS
+857 ANHNAIEAFGSVIAS
-872 ELNVLEVSELE
+872 ELNVGEIKELQST
-883 DTSSLESNF
+883 DSLESCF

-903 LKNRANDVKAY
+903 LKARANEAKEILSKLDESTQNA
-914 LAGLDAATQQALS
+914 LAAK
-927 DDVKAGKALSFES
+927 VKAGES
-940 LGLADIEP
+940 INLDGFDEAIAA
-948 DVFTVNSVAK
+948 DVFTVNSKSADNI
-958 ESVAIY
+958 AIY
-964 KNYDEFV
+964 KYNDEFV

-998 KSAGFDV
+998 KEAGFDV
-1005 SDRIF
+1005 SDRIY
-1010 ISFATDSDYISGI
+1010 ISFSTDSDLINSI
-1023 ITEKQEQ
+1023 IEEKAAQ
-1030 LSHDLLAEFKAPTAV
+1030 LTHDLLATLEAPTAP
-1045 EYTGSIDLD
+1045 EFNGEIDLD
-1054 GVTVTVELQRQ
+1054 GTIIKVALQRK

>member
-1 MYFYVNNSMAYKRK
+1 
-15 EFVQMQE
+15 MQE
-22 KFDVKYSFVDNEKE
+22 KFDTKYSFVENEKE
-36 ILGFWEENECFK
+36 ILAFWKENDCFH

-53 NEGGEKYRF
+53 NANGPKYRF

-71 PMGVHHVWGR
+71 PMGIHHVWGR

-113 EVEKELGFK
+113 EVEKELGFQ

-143 KKFSGVITEQSK
+143 KKFSGVITAQSE

-166 YFTYTDENITGIWNF
+166 YFTYTDENIQGIWTF

-228 LPIKDTNDY
+228 LPIKGTEDY

-266 VEGEDFNYVTSEN
+266 VEGETCNYITSQN
-279 YFKQKFAGKDGVTLL
+279 YFKQKFEGKEGVTLL
-294 DTMKGTDLAGKEYET
+294 DRMSGKELEGLEYET
-309 CFPEMD
+309 CFPEID
-315 EQKFAHKI
+315 EQGFAHKI

-353 SIGLPKIIPVDEYGI
+353 SIGLPKIIPVDEYGV
-368 FYNGFSFLSGLDAQE
+368 FYESFSFLSGLNAQE
-383 CRQLVFEELKK
+383 CRELVFEELKK

-413 CKKEIIFRLGKE
+413 CKREIIFRLGKE

-436 LIANANK
+436 LIANAKK
-443 VHWDP
+443 VRWEP
-448 PYQGKRMLDWLE
+448 AYQGKRMLDWLE

-477 PFYLCPDCGKLTVI
+477 PFYLCSCGHLTVV
-491 GSKAELREK
+491 GNKEELYELAVDK
-500 AADPAKVDAI
+500 AKVDAI

-520 VKIKCP
+520 VKIRCP
-526 CGAEVE
+526 HCGGEVE

-547 PFSTLKYETDKDYW
+547 PFSTLKYLTDKDYW

-588 TVLVDEPPYERVTT
+588 TVLVDEPPYERVST
-602 HGMVV
+602 HGVVV
-607 SEDGSRFSKT
+607 SEDGSKFSKT

-628 IIGADATR
+628 VIGADASR

-651 FNLGD
+651 YTLGD

-661 LLAFWNLETFFA
+661 LLAFWNLETFFS
-673 TYADIDNVK
+673 TYADIDQTK
-682 VDLSKLDVTKLC
+682 VDLSRLKVSALC
-694 PIDRWLIIRTNKF
+694 PIDRWLVIRTNRF
-707 IDEAT
+707 ITEAS
-712 KYMNIYSTRDVVAGF
+712 KYMADYSTREVVANF

-741 NRGRFWST
+741 NRSRFWASGN
-749 DNNEDKQNAYA
+749 DADKQNAYA

-766 KSITGAMAP
+766 KTITQIMAP
-775 IIPFIT
+775 IVPFIT

-788 IKRYSDETA
+788 IKRYSDESA
-797 VSIFLT
+797 LSVFLT
-803 DYPTV
+803 AWPEIDPEL
-808 PAAFDITDERI
+808 DITDEQI
-819 LSDVEKARDIISLG
+819 LADVEQARDMISLG
-833 LKLRNEKQIKVRQP
+833 LKLRNEKQIKIRQP
-847 LPAIYVTATE
+847 LPTLYVSANE
-857 ANHNAIETFGEIIRS
+857 ANHSAIATFGSVILS
-872 ELNVLEVSELE
+872 ELNVGQVVELA
-883 DTSSLESNF
+883 DTTELESNF

-903 LKNRANDVKAY
+903 LKNRANDVKAH
-914 LAGLDAATQQALS
+914 LATLDAATQQALS
-927 DDVKAGKALSFES
+927 EEVKAGKTISLLDLS
-940 LGLADIEP
+940 DIEA
-948 DVFTVNSVAK
+948 DVFTVNAQPKDSI
-958 ESVAIY
+958 AIY
-964 KNYDEFV
+964 KNNETFV

-980 LQRAGILRDIVR
+980 LQRAGIYRDIVR

-998 KSAGFDV
+998 KMAGFDV

-1010 ISFATDSDYISGI
+1010 ASFETDSPLIRSILD
-1023 ITEKQEQ
+1023 EKKDA
-1030 LSHDLLAEFKAPTAV
+1030 LCRDLLATIQTPACV
-1045 EYTGSIDLD
+1045 EYTGTIDLD
-1054 GVTVTVELQRQ
+1054 GVIITVRLQRNK

>member
-1 MYFYVNNSMAYKRK
+1 
-15 EFVQMQE
+15 MQE
-22 KFDVKYSFVDNEKE
+22 KFDTKYSFVENEKE
-36 ILGFWEENECFK
+36 ILGFWEENDCFHQ
-48 KLKAK
+48 LKAK
-53 NEGGEKYRF
+53 NEGGPKYRF

-71 PMGVHHVWGR
+71 PMGVHHTWGR

-122 TKHDIEAYGLDKFT
+122 TKHDIEEYGLDKFT
-136 DKCIERV
+136 EKCIERV

-166 YFTYTDENITGIWNF
+166 YFTYTDENIQGIWLF
-181 LKKCD
+181 LKKCH

-228 LPIKDTNDY
+228 LPILNTNDY

-266 VEGEDFNYVTSEN
+266 VAGEEHNYVTSLN
-279 YFKQKFAGKDGVTLL
+279 YYKQKFEGKDGVELL
-294 DTMKGTDLAGKEYET
+294 ATMSGRDLEGLTYET
-309 CFPEMD
+309 CFPEME
-315 EQKFAHKI
+315 EQKFEHKI

-368 FYNGFSFLSGLDAQE
+368 FYDGFSFLSKLDAQE
-383 CRQLVFEELKK
+383 CRELVFEELKK

-436 LIANANK
+436 LIANAKK
-443 VHWDP
+443 VRWEP
-448 PYQGKRMLDWLE
+448 AYQGKRMLDWLE

-477 PFYLCPDCGKLTVI
+477 PFYLCPDCGELTVV
-491 GSKAELREK
+491 GSKDELYELAVDK
-500 AADPAKVDAI
+500 SKVDAI

-520 VKIKCP
+520 VKIACPKCG
-526 CGAEVE
+526 GAVE

-547 PFSTLKYETDKDYW
+547 PFSTMKYLTDKEYW

-588 TVLVDEPPYERVTT
+588 TVLVDEPPYERVST

-628 IIGADATR
+628 IIGADASR

-661 LLAFWNLETFFA
+661 LLAFWNLETFFS
-673 TYADIDNVK
+673 TYADIDGVK
-682 VDLSKLDVTKLC
+682 VDLSKLDVSKLC
-694 PIDRWLIIRTNKF
+694 PIDRWLVIRTNQF
-707 IDEAT
+707 IGDAT
-712 KYMNIYSTRDVVAGF
+712 KYMDDYSTREVVVAF

-741 NRGRFWST
+741 NRARFWAGANS
-749 DNNEDKQNAYA
+749 EDKQNAYS

-766 KSITGAMAP
+766 KTIAQVMAP
-775 IIPFIT
+775 IVPFIT

-788 IKRYSDETA
+788 IKRYSDENA

-808 PAAFDITDERI
+808 APAFDITDDAI
-819 LSDVEKARDIISLG
+819 LSDVERAREIISLG
-833 LKLRNEKQIKVRQP
+833 LKLRNEKQIKIRQP
-847 LPAIYVTATE
+847 LPTIYVAKND
-857 ANHNAIETFGEIIRS
+857 ANHSAIATFGSVIRS
-872 ELNVLEVSELE
+872 EMNVLAIEELS
-883 DTSSLESNF
+883 DASALESNF

-914 LAGLDAATQQALS
+914 LAGLDAETQQTLS
-927 DDVKAGKALSFES
+927 DKVKAGDAIDALD
-940 LGLADIEP
+940 LTGIEA
-948 DVFTVNSVAK
+948 DVFTVNSQPKAN
-958 ESVAIY
+958 VAIY
-964 KNYDEFV
+964 KNGDEFI

-998 KSAGFDV
+998 KMAGFDV
-1005 SDRIF
+1005 SDRIY
-1010 ISFATDSDYISGI
+1010 IAFATDSELIASI
-1023 ITEKQEQ
+1023 VEEKKEQ
-1030 LSHDLLAEFKAPTAV
+1030 LAHDLLASFEAPTAP
-1045 EYTGSIDLD
+1045 EYTGTIELD
-1054 GVTVTVELQRQ
+1054 GATVTVTLQRQ